1 VNPFIDAL
9 GIIKKDWKLLAILNA
24 LFFCVL
30 IIGATIA
37 LISPGLHLSMIEFI
51 GADTIAGQSGAP
63 AATSTAGALEAAV
76 LSFISSFFGNTLLMI
91 TIPSIVLPIWA
102 PIIGAARFFIW
113 GVTYVAPLDGVMTL
127 RSLLPQYIA
136 IFLEGEAYTIAIFA
150 CVRQLSV
157 ALAASDRGFRNL
169 LRQYKKSVIDN
180 LKLLLIVIVLLAIA
194 ALYQALVIPILSG
207 IL

>member
-37 LISPGLHLSMIEFI
+37 LISPGIHLSMIEFI
-51 GADTIAGQSGAP
+51 GADTIAGQSGTP
-63 AATSTAGALEAAV
+63 AATSTAGALEAAGM
-76 LSFISSFFGNTLLMI
+76 SFISSFFENTLLMI
-91 TIPSIVLPIWA
+91 TIPSIVLPLWA

-113 GVTYVAPLDGVMTL
+113 GVTFVAPLDGVMTPQN
-127 RSLLPQYIA
+127 LLPQYIA
-136 IFLEGEAYTIAIFA
+136 MILQGEAYIIAIFA
-150 CVRQLSV
+150 GVRQLSV
-157 ALAASDRGFRNL
+157 ALAASGRGFSSMIR
-169 LRQYKKSVIDN
+169 RYKRSVIDN

-194 ALYQALVIPILSG
+194 ALYQALVIPILYG